1 MGDTRINNFF
11 SFLSGRFNVRRDQWK
26 GVNLEIYYQPGDE
39 FNLDRMIES
48 TKSGLDYYQ
57 ASYGPYQFQQ
67 FRVLEFPRYRGFAQ
81 SFPNTVPYSE
91 SIGFIERVK
100 KPDDI
105 DLLYF
110 VTAHELAHQWWGHQ
124 LIGSATQGS
133 NMMSETLAEYSA
145 LKVLARMYGPDM
157 LHKELRHELDTYLR
171 GRGGETRH
179 EPPLVLV
186 QREPYVWY
194 QKGALVMFALDDYIG
209 EDRMNAALRSFL
221 EKNRYASGPFP
232 DTRGF
237 VAALREVTPPDLQY
251 VITDM
256 FESIVLF
263 DNKAVSATY
272 SSTTDHKYKVIL
284 TVSAQKRK
292 ADGSGNE
299 SPMALDDRIDVGV
312 FSGTK
317 EHLKPLDFAKRHLT
331 ERDNTFTFVVDQP
344 PTWAGIDPYS
354 KLIDRNP
361 EDNLIAV
368 ERK

>member
-1 MGDTRINNFF
+1 VKLDIF
-11 SFLSGRFNVRRDQWK
+11 
-26 GVNLEIYYQPGDE
+26 YHPGHE
-39 FNLDRMIES
+39 FNLDKMMEAS
-48 TKSGLDYYQ
+48 KSGLDYYEKNF
-57 ASYGPYQFQQ
+57 GPFQFHE

-81 SFPNTVPYSE
+81 SFPTTVPFAE
-91 SIGFIERVK
+91 GLGFIERLK

-133 NMMSETLAEYSA
+133 NMMSESLAEYSA
-145 LKVLARMYGPDM
+145 LKVMEKKYGEDM
-157 LHKELRHELDTYLR
+157 LRKDLRYELDRYLR
-171 GRGGETRH
+171 GRAGETRH

-194 QKGALVMFALDDYIG
+194 QKGSLVMFALADYIG
-209 EDRMNAALRSFL
+209 EDKVNLALRNFL

-237 VAALREVTPPDLQY
+237 VASLREVTPPELQY

-256 FESIVLF
+256 FESIVLY
-263 DNKAVSATY
+263 DNRAVSATY
-272 SSTTDHKYKVIL
+272 AETPEKKYKVTL
-284 TVSAQKRK
+284 KVSAQKKK
-292 ADGSGNE
+292 ADGLGNE
-299 SPMALDDRIDVGV
+299 TAMAIHDLIDIGV

-317 EHLKPLDFAKRHLT
+317 ENLNRLNLNKEWIAQ
-331 ERDNTFTFVVDQP
+331 ESATFEMVVDEKP
-344 PTWAGIDPYS
+344 SLAGIDPYN

-361 EDNLIAV
+361 GDNLIEV
-368 ERK
+368 EKK